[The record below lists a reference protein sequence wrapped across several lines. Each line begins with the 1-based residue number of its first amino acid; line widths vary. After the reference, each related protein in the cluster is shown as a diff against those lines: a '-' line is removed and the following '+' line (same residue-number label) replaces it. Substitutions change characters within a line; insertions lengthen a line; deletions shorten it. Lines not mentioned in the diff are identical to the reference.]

1 MRNVVARALMG
12 CVWMIV
18 AAAPVFAQPP
28 KPAAKSVEQ
37 VKTEDFAWFTGRWR
51 GDLKGGKFT
60 AEQICSRPDKGEMLC
75 LFRIQDGQKY
85 IMYELYSLFDTP
97 SGLELRS
104 LQFNP
109 MLEAKEAPKPLV
121 MKLAKYSESEVVFEG
136 APGSEIKTS
145 SLFRHGP
152 DSMDGVI
159 MMVDQQA
166 PHIEV
171 RWTKIEY

>member
-1 MRNVVARALMG
+1 MRNSAIRVLVG
-12 CVWMIV
+12 CVVLM
-18 AAAPVFAQPP
+18 AAGSAFAQGD
-28 KPAAKSVEQ
+28 KPAGKAVSAV
-37 VKTEDFAWFTGRWR
+37 TAADFGWFTGRWR
-51 GDLKGGKFT
+51 GDLKGGKMT

-75 LFRIQDGQKY
+75 LFRIQDGQRY
-85 IMYELYSLFDTP
+85 VMYELYTLFDTP
-97 SGLELRS
+97 NGLELRS

-109 MLEAKEAPKPLV
+109 LLEAREVPKPLV

-145 SLFRHGP
+145 TLFRHGR

-171 RWTKIEY
+171 AWTKIEY